1 MALFKKGISGNS
13 AGRPKGSISKVD
25 LFLSAKLDV
34 AGLDWASIITTYINS
49 LPLDKQYE
57 EVMKLL
63 PKLVVSPEMAP
74 LEMQIASSTETSLDN
89 AAKAFEAMKAAQEA
103 QATKP
108 KDKPKEAK

>member
-1 MALFKKGISGNS
+1 MFTKGISGNPS
-13 AGRPKGSISKVD
+13 GRPKGSVTKAD
-25 LFLSAKLDV
+25 LLLPSKLDA
-34 AGLDWASIITTYINS
+34 AGLDWAKIIKDYVDS
-49 LPLDKQYE
+49 LATPKEKFDVIMQ
-57 EVMKLL
+57 LL
-63 PKLVVSPEMAP
+63 PRLCTTIEMAP